1 MSPDCCVFQETPL
14 QLASSCGYERVVS
27 ILLANG
33 ADVTKKNEQGK
44 CCLIVAI
51 EKGHRCVVGFASLAV
66 TDKSTERLLLL
77 LMAVDDVT
85 YMYAAGAWCKRS

>member
-1 MSPDCCVFQETPL
+1 MFQETPL

-51 EKGHRCVVGFASLAV
+51 EKGHRCVVGVVSFAVADIINR
-66 TDKSTERLLLL
+66 TI
-77 LMAVDDVT
+77 
-85 YMYAAGAWCKRS
+85 AAAFNGS